1 MQKIRNNNNINF
13 KNVKTMNR
21 MNNFLLMGSVA
32 LSGIVAFSACSSEN
46 DMGAEVNP
54 TFDGKTVKT
63 QFALNVP
70 YGNTGTRMSDEAAQ
84 QKNNFRGISNMKL
97 LSFVEEPAT
106 GKISTSF
113 IDLKQNTNAF
123 ESDGSDYANQGRY
136 IYRDVQ
142 IPIGTKHF
150 VFYGKATGTETTT
163 SDANKLFDKGY
174 LSNNL
179 SGTTSGTPVSLD
191 NTNFALQQINSTLDL
206 SIADGTSG
214 NNYDKVM
221 QALNNVSR
229 TKVGTTE
236 WCAITTPTAD
246 TKLDHAKKL
255 WNAFS
260 KLKAGSANS
269 VRKTLE
275 YLKSS
280 AGVSALVAGEHATD
294 DGEGLLK
301 TLVKNIDEA
310 LVLLDNAE
318 NFPADLNLPD
328 GAISVECNR
337 GTWSYKTP
345 VDMNGASINYANITY
360 PASLDYFVSSPAKA
374 RDDASTGLSDG
385 KWPAKEEWTKD
396 NATWTDWGDEV
407 KNTTRTIALEKAIQ
421 YGVANLELTI
431 NAKANS
437 LEDNAKAKGGQVADQ
452 NVDVTGNKLVMTGV
466 LIGGQPEKVE
476 WNYEPKT
483 GTTFDL
489 TIYDKK
495 MNGATASAKGIN
507 VPVKPKASTPNYT
520 LVLDNNNNT
529 SAKSIYVA
537 VELVN
542 KTGIDF
548 YGADG
553 MIPAGGKFYLIG
565 KLDPTDG
572 TTVGENP
579 KNVDRVFLKDYTTK
593 ANLTIKDLKN
603 AYNVIP
609 DLRSTAISV
618 GLAVNLEWQNGI
630 TFNVEI

>member
-1 MQKIRNNNNINF
+1 
-13 KNVKTMNR
+13 MNR

-70 YGNTGTRMSDEAAQ
+70 YGNTGTRMSADAAQ
-84 QKNNFRGISNMKL
+84 QNSNFRGISNMKL
-97 LSFVEEPAT
+97 LPFAEEPAA
-106 GKISTSF
+106 GKTSTSL
-113 IDLKQNTNAF
+113 INLGVNTNAF

-136 IYRDVQ
+136 IYRDVE

-163 SDANKLFDKGY
+163 TDPDKLFEKGY

-179 SGTTSGTPVSLD
+179 SGTTVSLD
-191 NTNFALQQINSTLDL
+191 NTHFALQKINETLNL
-206 SIADGTSG
+206 SVATSG
-214 NNYDKVM
+214 TDKSYNRVLK
-221 QALNNVSR
+221 ALQDVTG
-229 TKVGTTE
+229 TKVGPIEWKNISTT
-236 WCAITTPTAD
+236 AAD
-246 TKLDHAKKL
+246 MKLNHAQKL
-255 WNAFS
+255 WEAFS

-275 YLKSS
+275 NLKTS
-280 AGVSALVAGEHATD
+280 AGVAAIGTSETPTE
-294 DGEGLLK
+294 DGDGLLK

-310 LVLLDNAE
+310 LTTLGDDNT
-318 NFPADLNLPD
+318 FPADFNLPD
-328 GAISVECNR
+328 GAIAVTYDNTSGN
-337 GTWSYKTP
+337 WKYNTP
-345 VDMNGASINYANITY
+345 VDMNGASINYAKITY

-385 KWPAKEEWTKD
+385 KWPAKDEWTKD

-437 LEDNAKAKGGQVADQ
+437 LEDNAKAKGGLVADQ

-466 LIGGQPEKVE
+466 LIGGQPTQVE

-483 GTTFDL
+483 TGATFDL

-495 MNGATASAKGIN
+495 MNGATTATENGIN
-507 VPVKPKASTPNYT
+507 VPVKPTASTPNYT
-520 LVLDNNNNT
+520 LVLDNKHAST
-529 SAKSIYVA
+529 KPIYVA

-548 YGADG
+548 YGFDG
-553 MIPAGGKFYLIG
+553 MIPADGKFYLIG
-565 KLDPTDG
+565 KLDPTDA
-572 TTVGENP
+572 TTIGDNP

-618 GLAVNLEWQNGI
+618 GLAVNLEWQTGI
-630 TFNVEI
+630 TFDVEI

>member
-1 MQKIRNNNNINF
+1 
-13 KNVKTMNR
+13 MNR

-70 YGNTGTRMSDEAAQ
+70 YGDTGTRMSDEAAQ
-84 QKNNFRGISNMKL
+84 QNRNFRGISNMTL
-97 LSFVEEPAT
+97 LPFTEEPAA

-179 SGTTSGTPVSLD
+179 SGTTSGTPVSLN
-191 NTNFALQQINSTLDL
+191 NTNFALQKINSTLDL
-206 SIADGTSG
+206 SVATGTTTESY
-214 NNYDKVM
+214 NKVLK
-221 QALNNVSR
+221 ALQEVTG
-229 TKVGTTE
+229 TKVTEGATTIE
-236 WCAITTPTAD
+236 WNNITTSATD
-246 TKLDHAKKL
+246 MKLNHAEKL
-255 WNAFS
+255 WKTFS
-260 KLKAGSANS
+260 TLKAGSANS
-269 VRKTLE
+269 VRITLNNLKT
-275 YLKSS
+275 S
-280 AGVSALVAGEHATD
+280 AGVAALGATETPTANGD
-294 DGEGLLK
+294 GLLK

-310 LVLLDNAE
+310 LTTLGTDNK
-318 NFPADLNLPD
+318 FPADFNLPD
-328 GAISVECNR
+328 GAVGVNYDEASKTWKFNSSVNMKSN
-337 GTWSYKTP
+337 TIDYKK
-345 VDMNGASINYANITY
+345 ITY

-374 RDDASTGLSDG
+374 KNDASKGLTDAM
-385 KWPAKEEWTKD
+385 WPTKDKWTKD
-396 NATWTDWGDEV
+396 ETGIWTGWGDEV

-431 NAKANS
+431 NAKTNK
-437 LEDNAKAKGGQVADQ
+437 LLDNAKANGGQVADQ
-452 NVDVTGNKLVMTGV
+452 NVDVTGDKLVMTGV
-466 LIGGQPEKVE
+466 LIGGQPTKVE

-495 MNGATASAKGIN
+495 MNGATTSAEGIN
-507 VPVKPKASTPNYT
+507 VPVKPTASTHNYT

-565 KLDPTDG
+565 KLDPTDAA
-572 TTVGENP
+572 TVGENP
-579 KNVDRVFLKDYTTK
+579 NRVERVFLKDYTTK

-630 TFNVEI
+630 TFDVEI

>member
-1 MQKIRNNNNINF
+1 
-13 KNVKTMNR
+13 MNR
-21 MNNFLLMGSVA
+21 MNNFFLMGSVA

-70 YGNTGTRMSDEAAQ
+70 YGNTGTRMSANAAQ
-84 QKNNFRGISNMKL
+84 QNSNFRGISNMTL
-97 LSFVEEPAT
+97 LPFTEKPAA

-163 SDANKLFDKGY
+163 TDPDKLFEKGY

-179 SGTTSGTPVSLD
+179 SGTTGTTVSLD
-191 NTNFALQQINSTLDL
+191 NTNFALQKINETLDL
-206 SIADGTSG
+206 NGATSG
-214 NNYDKVM
+214 TDKSYRKVLK
-221 QALNNVSR
+221 ALQDVTG
-229 TKVGTTE
+229 TKVTDGATTIE
-236 WCAITTPTAD
+236 WNNITTSATD
-246 TKLDHAKKL
+246 MKLNHAEKL
-255 WNAFS
+255 WDAF
-260 KLKAGSANS
+260 KTLKAGSANS
-269 VRKTLE
+269 VRITLE
-275 YLKSS
+275 NLKKS
-280 AGVSALVAGEHATD
+280 AGVTTLGAETATV
-294 DGEGLLK
+294 DGDGLLK
-301 TLVKNIDEA
+301 TLVKNIETA
-310 LVLLDNAE
+310 LTILGTDNT
-318 NFPADLNLPD
+318 FPADFNLPD
-328 GAISVECNR
+328 GAIAVTYDNTSGN
-337 GTWSYKTP
+337 WKYNTP
-345 VDMNGASINYANITY
+345 VDMNSASINYAKITY
-360 PASLDYFVSSPAKA
+360 PASLDYFVSSPARA
-374 RDDASTGLSDG
+374 RDDASTGLTDG
-385 KWPAKEEWTKD
+385 KWPTNEDWTKD
-396 NATWTDWGDEV
+396 QATWTDWGNEV

-431 NAKANS
+431 NAKANTLS
-437 LEDNAKAKGGQVADQ
+437 DNAKNNGGQVADQ

-466 LIGGQPEKVE
+466 LIGGQPTQVE

-483 GTTFDL
+483 TGATFDL

-495 MNGATASAKGIN
+495 MNGAATENGIN
-507 VPVKPKASTPNYT
+507 VPVKPTASTPNYT
-520 LVLDNNNNT
+520 LVLDNNYAST
-529 SAKSIYVA
+529 KPIYVA

-548 YGADG
+548 YGFDG
-553 MIPAGGKFYLIG
+553 MIPADGKFYLIG

-579 KNVDRVFLKDYTTK
+579 NRVERVFLKDYTTK

-618 GLAVNLEWQNGI
+618 GLAVNLEWQEGI

>member
-1 MQKIRNNNNINF
+1 
-13 KNVKTMNR
+13 MNR

-70 YGNTGTRMSDEAAQ
+70 YGDTGTRMSAEAT
-84 QKNNFRGISNMKL
+84 QKSDFRGISNMVL
-97 LSFVEEPAT
+97 LPFNANVT
-106 GKISTSF
+106 GTETSTSF
-113 IDLKQNTNAF
+113 ISLNQNTNAF
-123 ESDGSDYANQGRY
+123 ESDGNTYANQGRY
-136 IYRDVQ
+136 IYRDVK

-191 NTNFALQQINSTLDL
+191 NTNFALQKINETLNLST
-206 SIADGTSG
+206 AEGTTTG
-214 NNYDKVM
+214 KYDKVLK
-221 QALNNVSR
+221 ALQNVTD
-229 TKVGTTE
+229 TKVTVGATTIE
-236 WCAITTPTAD
+236 WNNITSATD
-246 TKLDHAKKL
+246 MKLDHAKKL
-255 WNAFS
+255 WEAFS
-260 KLKAGSANS
+260 TLKAGSANS
-269 VRKTLE
+269 VRKTLN

-280 AGVSALVAGEHATD
+280 AGVGALGTGTATA
-294 DGEGLLK
+294 DGDGLLK
-301 TLVKNIDEA
+301 TLVTKIDEA
-310 LVLLDNAE
+310 LTTLGDDND
-318 NFPADLNLPD
+318 FPADFNLPD
-328 GAISVECNR
+328 GAVGVNYDVTSKKWKFNSPEN
-337 GTWSYKTP
+337 
-345 VDMNGASINYANITY
+345 MNINTINYANITY

-385 KWPAKEEWTKD
+385 KWPAKDEWTKD
-396 NATWTDWGDEV
+396 NATWTGWGDEV

-421 YGVANLELTI
+421 YGVANLKLTI
-431 NAKANS
+431 KANAS
-437 LEDNAKAKGGQVADQ
+437 TLSDNAQAKGGQVADQ
-452 NVDVTGNKLVMTGV
+452 NVDVTNKLVMTGV
-466 LIGGQPEKVE
+466 LIGGQPEQVE
-476 WNYEPKT
+476 WNYEPKTT

-495 MNGATASAKGIN
+495 MNGATASAKGID
-507 VPVKPKASTPNYT
+507 VLVGTASTPNYT
-520 LVLDNNNNT
+520 LVLDNNNAT
-529 SAKSIYVA
+529 TKPIYVA

-542 KTGIDF
+542 KTGLDF

-553 MIPAGGKFYLIG
+553 MIPADGKFYLIG
-565 KLDPTDG
+565 KLDPNNAA
-572 TTVGENP
+572 TVGENP
-579 KNVDRVFLKDYTTK
+579 KGVDRVFLKDYTTT

-618 GLAVNLEWQNGI
+618 GLAVNLEWQEGI

>member
-1 MQKIRNNNNINF
+1 
-13 KNVKTMNR
+13 MNR

-70 YGNTGTRMSDEAAQ
+70 YGNTGTRMSANAAQ
-84 QKNNFRGISNMKL
+84 QNSNFRGISNMTL
-97 LSFVEEPAT
+97 LPFTEEPAA

-163 SDANKLFDKGY
+163 TDPDKLFEKGY

-179 SGTTSGTPVSLD
+179 SGTTGTTVSLD
-191 NTNFALQQINSTLDL
+191 NTNFALQKINETLDL
-206 SIADGTSG
+206 NGATSG
-214 NNYDKVM
+214 TDKSYRKVLK
-221 QALNNVSR
+221 ALQDVTG
-229 TKVGTTE
+229 TKVTDGATTIE
-236 WCAITTPTAD
+236 WNNITTSATD
-246 TKLDHAKKL
+246 MKLNHAEKL
-255 WNAFS
+255 WDAF
-260 KLKAGSANS
+260 KTLKAGSANS
-269 VRKTLE
+269 VRITLE
-275 YLKSS
+275 NLKKS
-280 AGVSALVAGEHATD
+280 AGVTTLGAETATV
-294 DGEGLLK
+294 DGDGLLK
-301 TLVKNIDEA
+301 TLVKNIETA
-310 LVLLDNAE
+310 LTILGTDNT
-318 NFPADLNLPD
+318 FPADFNLPD
-328 GAISVECNR
+328 GAIAVTYDNTSGN
-337 GTWSYKTP
+337 WKYNTP
-345 VDMNGASINYANITY
+345 VDMNSASINYAKITY
-360 PASLDYFVSSPAKA
+360 PASLDYFVSSPARA
-374 RDDASTGLSDG
+374 RDDASTGLTDG
-385 KWPAKEEWTKD
+385 KWPTNEDWTKD
-396 NATWTDWGDEV
+396 QATWTDWGNEV

-431 NAKANS
+431 NAKANTLS
-437 LEDNAKAKGGQVADQ
+437 DNAKNNGGQVADQ

-466 LIGGQPEKVE
+466 LIGGQPTQVE

-483 GTTFDL
+483 TGATFDL

-495 MNGATASAKGIN
+495 MNGAATENGIN
-507 VPVKPKASTPNYT
+507 VPVKPTASTPNYT
-520 LVLDNNNNT
+520 LVLDNNYAST
-529 SAKSIYVA
+529 KPIYVA

-548 YGADG
+548 YGFDG
-553 MIPAGGKFYLIG
+553 MIPADGKFYLIG

-579 KNVDRVFLKDYTTK
+579 NRVERVFLKDHTTK

-630 TFNVEI
+630 TFDVEI

>member
-1 MQKIRNNNNINF
+1 
-13 KNVKTMNR
+13 MNR
-21 MNNFLLMGSVA
+21 MNNFFLMGSVA

-70 YGNTGTRMSDEAAQ
+70 YGDTGTRMSANAAQ
-84 QKNNFRGISNMKL
+84 QNRNFRGISNMTL
-97 LSFVEEPAT
+97 LPFTKEPAA
-106 GKISTSF
+106 GKTSTSL
-113 IDLKQNTNAF
+113 INLGVNTNAF
-123 ESDGSDYANQGRY
+123 ESDGSDYTNQGRY
-136 IYRDVQ
+136 IYRDVE

-163 SDANKLFDKGY
+163 TDPDKLFEKGY

-179 SGTTSGTPVSLD
+179 SGTTGTTVSLD
-191 NTNFALQQINSTLDL
+191 NTNFALQKINETLDL
-206 SIADGTSG
+206 NGATSG
-214 NNYDKVM
+214 TDKSYRKILK
-221 QALNNVSR
+221 ALQDVTG
-229 TKVGTTE
+229 TKVTAGATTIE
-236 WCAITTPTAD
+236 WNNITTSATD
-246 TKLDHAKKL
+246 MKLNHAEKL
-255 WNAFS
+255 WDAF
-260 KLKAGSANS
+260 KTLKAGSANS
-269 VRKTLE
+269 VRITLE
-275 YLKSS
+275 NLKKS
-280 AGVSALVAGEHATD
+280 AGVTTLGATETPTA
-294 DGEGLLK
+294 DGDGLLK
-301 TLVKNIDEA
+301 TLVKNIDVA
-310 LVLLDNAE
+310 LTTLLGTDNT
-318 NFPADLNLPD
+318 FPADFNLPD
-328 GAISVECNR
+328 GAIAVTYDNTSGN
-337 GTWSYKTP
+337 WKYNTP

-360 PASLDYFVSSPAKA
+360 PASLDYFVNSPAKA
-374 RDDASTGLSDG
+374 RNDASTGLTDG
-385 KWPAKEEWTKD
+385 IWPEKEKWTKD
-396 NATWTDWGDEV
+396 ETGIWTGWGDEV

-431 NAKANS
+431 NAKTNK
-437 LEDNAKAKGGQVADQ
+437 LLDNAKANGGQVADQ
-452 NVDVTGNKLVMTGV
+452 NVDVTGDKLVMTGV

-495 MNGATASAKGIN
+495 MNGATTSAEGIN
-507 VPVKPKASTPNYT
+507 VPVKPTASTPNYT

-565 KLDPTDG
+565 KLDPTTA
-572 TTVGENP
+572 TTVNNP
-579 KNVDRVFLKDYTTK
+579 NNVDRVFLKDYTTK

-618 GLAVNLEWQNGI
+618 GLAVNLEWQTGI
-630 TFNVEI
+630 TFDVEI

>member
-1 MQKIRNNNNINF
+1 
-13 KNVKTMNR
+13 MNR

-70 YGNTGTRMSDEAAQ
+70 YGDTGTRMSANAAQ
-84 QKNNFRGISNMKL
+84 QDRNFRGISNMTL
-97 LSFVEEPAT
+97 LPFTEEPAA

-123 ESDGSDYANQGRY
+123 ESDGSDYDNQGRY
-136 IYRDVQ
+136 IYRDVE

-163 SDANKLFDKGY
+163 TADADKLFDKGY

-246 TKLDHAKKL
+246 TKLDHAKNL
-255 WNAFS
+255 WDAFS

-280 AGVSALVAGEHATD
+280 AGVSALGTGEHATD

-385 KWPAKEEWTKD
+385 KWPAKDEWTKD

-437 LEDNAKAKGGQVADQ
+437 LKDNAKAKGGQVADQ
-452 NVDVTGNKLVMTGV
+452 TVDVTGDKLVMTGV
-466 LIGGQPEKVE
+466 LIGGQPTQVG

-483 GTTFDL
+483 DATFDF

-495 MNGATASAKGIN
+495 MNGATAGNGIN
-507 VPVKPKASTPNYT
+507 VPVGSTSTPNYT

-529 SAKSIYVA
+529 STKSIYVA

-542 KTGIDF
+542 NTGIDF
-548 YGADG
+548 YGKDG
-553 MIPAGGKFYLIG
+553 MVPAGGKFYLVG
-565 KLDPTDG
+565 KLDPEA
-572 TTVGENP
+572 TTGVTKP
-579 KNVDRVFLKDYTTK
+579 TATVDRVFLKDYTTK

-618 GLAVNLEWQNGI
+618 GLAVNLDWQTGI
-630 TFNVEI
+630 KFDVEI

>member
-1 MQKIRNNNNINF
+1 
-13 KNVKTMNR
+13 
-21 MNNFLLMGSVA
+21 MNNFFLMGSVA

-70 YGNTGTRMSDEAAQ
+70 YGNTGTRMSANAAQ
-84 QKNNFRGISNMKL
+84 QNRNFRGISNMKL
-97 LSFVEEPAT
+97 LPFAEEPAV
-106 GKISTSF
+106 GKTSTSL
-113 IDLKQNTNAF
+113 INLGVNTNAF

-136 IYRDVQ
+136 IYRDVE

-163 SDANKLFDKGY
+163 TDPDKLFEKGY

-179 SGTTSGTPVSLD
+179 SGTTVSLD
-191 NTNFALQQINSTLDL
+191 NTNFALQKINETLDL
-206 SIADGTSG
+206 NGATSG
-214 NNYDKVM
+214 TDKSYRKVLK
-221 QALNNVSR
+221 ALQDVTG
-229 TKVGTTE
+229 TKVTDGATTIE
-236 WCAITTPTAD
+236 WNNITTSATD
-246 TKLDHAKKL
+246 MKLNHAEKL
-255 WNAFS
+255 WDAF
-260 KLKAGSANS
+260 KTLKAGSANS
-269 VRKTLE
+269 VRITLE
-275 YLKSS
+275 NLKKS
-280 AGVSALVAGEHATD
+280 AGVTTLGATETPTA
-294 DGEGLLK
+294 DGDGLLK
-301 TLVKNIDEA
+301 TLVKNIDVA
-310 LVLLDNAE
+310 LTTLLGTDNT
-318 NFPADLNLPD
+318 FPADFNLPD
-328 GAISVECNR
+328 GAIAVTYDNTSGN
-337 GTWSYKTP
+337 WKYNTP

-360 PASLDYFVSSPAKA
+360 PASLDYFVNSPAKA
-374 RDDASTGLSDG
+374 RNDASTGLTDG
-385 KWPAKEEWTKD
+385 IWPEKDKWTKD
-396 NATWTDWGDEV
+396 ETGIWTGWGDEV

-431 NAKANS
+431 NAKTNK
-437 LEDNAKAKGGQVADQ
+437 LLDNAKANGGQVADQ
-452 NVDVTGNKLVMTGV
+452 NVDVTGDKLVMTGV

-495 MNGATASAKGIN
+495 MNGATASAEGIN
-507 VPVKPKASTPNYT
+507 VPVKPTASTPNYT

-565 KLDPTDG
+565 KLDPTDAA
-572 TTVGENP
+572 TVGENP

>member
-1 MQKIRNNNNINF
+1 
-13 KNVKTMNR
+13 MNR

-70 YGNTGTRMSDEAAQ
+70 YGNTGTRMSADAAQ
-84 QKNNFRGISNMKL
+84 QNSNFRGISNMVL
-97 LSFVEEPAT
+97 LPFVDEPAA
-106 GKISTSF
+106 GKSSTSF
-113 IDLKQNTNAF
+113 ITLGANTNAF
-123 ESDGSDYANQGRY
+123 ESDGTSQGRY

-163 SDANKLFDKGY
+163 SDADKLFDKGY

-191 NTNFALQQINSTLDL
+191 NTNFALQKINGTLDL
-206 SIADGTSG
+206 STATSG
-214 NNYDKVM
+214 TTKSYNKVLK
-221 QALNNVSR
+221 ALQDVTD
-229 TKVGTTE
+229 TKVTDGATTIE
-236 WCAITTPTAD
+236 WNNITTSTTD
-246 TKLDHAKKL
+246 MKLNHAQKL
-255 WNAFS
+255 WDAF
-260 KLKAGSANS
+260 KTLTAGSANS
-269 VRKTLE
+269 VRTTLN

-280 AGVSALVAGEHATD
+280 AGVSALGTEAATA
-294 DGEGLLK
+294 DGDGLLK

-310 LVLLDNAE
+310 LTTLGTDNT
-318 NFPADLNLPD
+318 FPADLNLPD
-328 GAISVECNR
+328 GAVSVTYNS
-337 GTWSYKTP
+337 GKWKYTSP

-374 RDDASTGLSDG
+374 KDVASTSIND
-385 KWPAKEEWTKD
+385 WPAKEQWIKDEAAWTG
-396 NATWTDWGDEV
+396 WGDDV

-466 LIGGQPEKVE
+466 LIGGQPTQVE

-483 GTTFDL
+483 TGATFDL

-495 MNGATASAKGIN
+495 MNGAATENGIN
-507 VPVKPKASTPNYT
+507 VPVKPTASTPNYT
-520 LVLDNNNNT
+520 LVLDNKHAST
-529 SAKSIYVA
+529 KPIYVA

-548 YGADG
+548 YGFDG
-553 MIPAGGKFYLIG
+553 MIPADGKFYLIG
-565 KLDPTDG
+565 KLDPTDA
-572 TTVGENP
+572 TTIGDNP

-630 TFNVEI
+630 TFDVEI

>member
-1 MQKIRNNNNINF
+1 
-13 KNVKTMNR
+13 
-21 MNNFLLMGSVA
+21 
-32 LSGIVAFSACSSEN
+32 
-46 DMGAEVNP
+46 MGAEVNP

-70 YGNTGTRMSDEAAQ
+70 YGNTGTRMSADAAQ
-84 QKNNFRGISNMKL
+84 QNSNFRGISNMKL
-97 LSFVEEPAT
+97 LPFAEEPAV
-106 GKISTSF
+106 GKTSTSL
-113 IDLKQNTNAF
+113 INLGVNTNAF

-136 IYRDVQ
+136 IYRDVE

-163 SDANKLFDKGY
+163 TDPDKLFEKGY

-179 SGTTSGTPVSLD
+179 SGTTVSLD
-191 NTNFALQQINSTLDL
+191 NTNFALQKINETLDL
-206 SIADGTSG
+206 NGATSG
-214 NNYDKVM
+214 TDKSYRKVLK
-221 QALNNVSR
+221 ALQDVTG
-229 TKVGTTE
+229 TKVTDGATTIE
-236 WCAITTPTAD
+236 WNNITTSATD
-246 TKLDHAKKL
+246 MKLNHAEKL
-255 WNAFS
+255 WDAF
-260 KLKAGSANS
+260 KTLKAGSANS
-269 VRKTLE
+269 VRITLE
-275 YLKSS
+275 NLKKS
-280 AGVSALVAGEHATD
+280 AGVTTLGATETPTA
-294 DGEGLLK
+294 DGDGLLK
-301 TLVKNIDEA
+301 TLVKNIDVA
-310 LVLLDNAE
+310 LTTLLGTDNT
-318 NFPADLNLPD
+318 FPADFNLPD
-328 GAISVECNR
+328 GAIAVTYDNTSGN
-337 GTWSYKTP
+337 WKYNTP

-360 PASLDYFVSSPAKA
+360 PASLDYFVNSPAKA
-374 RDDASTGLSDG
+374 RNDASTGLTDG
-385 KWPAKEEWTKD
+385 IWPEKDKWTKD
-396 NATWTDWGDEV
+396 ETGIWTGWGDEV

-431 NAKANS
+431 TAKTS
-437 LEDNAKAKGGQVADQ
+437 TLSDNAKAKGGQVADQ
-452 NVDVTGNKLVMTGV
+452 TVDVTGDKLFMTGV
-466 LIGGQPEKVE
+466 LIGGQPERVE

-483 GTTFDL
+483 GAKFDY

-495 MNGATASAKGIN
+495 MNGATTSAEGIN
-507 VPVKPKASTPNYT
+507 VPVKPTASTPNYT

-565 KLDPTDG
+565 KLDPTDAA
-572 TTVGENP
+572 TVGENP
-579 KNVDRVFLKDYTTK
+579 NRVERVFLKDYTTK

-618 GLAVNLEWQNGI
+618 GLAVNLEWQTGI

>member
-1 MQKIRNNNNINF
+1 
-13 KNVKTMNR
+13 MNR

-70 YGNTGTRMSDEAAQ
+70 YGNTGTRMSAEAT
-84 QKNNFRGISNMKL
+84 QKSDFRGISNMVL
-97 LSFVEEPAT
+97 LPFNANVT
-106 GKISTSF
+106 GTETSTSF
-113 IDLKQNTNAF
+113 ISLNQNTNAF

-191 NTNFALQQINSTLDL
+191 NTNFALQKINETLNLST
-206 SIADGTSG
+206 AEGTTTG
-214 NNYDKVM
+214 KYDKVLK
-221 QALNNVSR
+221 ALQNVTD
-229 TKVGTTE
+229 TKVTVGATTIE
-236 WCAITTPTAD
+236 WNNITSATD
-246 TKLDHAKKL
+246 MKLDHAKKL
-255 WNAFS
+255 WEAFS
-260 KLKAGSANS
+260 TLKAGSANS
-269 VRKTLE
+269 VRKTLN

-280 AGVSALVAGEHATD
+280 AGVGALGTGTATA
-294 DGEGLLK
+294 DGDGLLK
-301 TLVKNIDEA
+301 TLVTKIDEA
-310 LVLLDNAE
+310 LTTLGDDND
-318 NFPADLNLPD
+318 FPADFNLPD
-328 GAISVECNR
+328 GAVGVNYDVTSKKWKFNSPEN
-337 GTWSYKTP
+337 
-345 VDMNGASINYANITY
+345 MNVNTINYANITY

-385 KWPAKEEWTKD
+385 KWPAKDEWTKD
-396 NATWTDWGDEV
+396 NATWTGWGDEV

-431 NAKANS
+431 KANAS
-437 LEDNAKAKGGQVADQ
+437 TLSDNAQAKGGQVADQ
-452 NVDVTGNKLVMTGV
+452 TVDVAGNKLVMTGV

-483 GTTFDL
+483 GTDFDL

-495 MNGATASAKGIN
+495 MNGATATEEGIN
-507 VPVKPKASTPNYT
+507 VPVGTTSTSNYT
-520 LVLDNNNNT
+520 LVLDNKNAST
-529 SAKSIYVA
+529 PTIYVA

-553 MIPAGGKFYLIG
+553 MIPAGGKFYLVG
-565 KLDPTDG
+565 KLDPEAATGVTGKDDK
-572 TTVGENP
+572 VN
-579 KNVDRVFLKDYTTK
+579 RVFLKDYTTK
-593 ANLTIKDLKN
+593 ANLTIMDLKN

-630 TFNVEI
+630 EFNVEI

>member
-1 MQKIRNNNNINF
+1 
-13 KNVKTMNR
+13 
-21 MNNFLLMGSVA
+21 MNNFFLMGSVA

-70 YGNTGTRMSDEAAQ
+70 YGDTGTRMSDNAAQ
-84 QKNNFRGISNMKL
+84 QNRNFRGISNMTL
-97 LSFVEEPAT
+97 LPFTEEPAA

-136 IYRDVQ
+136 IYRDVE

-163 SDANKLFDKGY
+163 TTPDKLFEKGY

-179 SGTTSGTPVSLD
+179 SGTTGTTVSLD
-191 NTNFALQQINSTLDL
+191 NTYFALQKINETLDL
-206 SIADGTSG
+206 NGATSG
-214 NNYDKVM
+214 TDKSYRKVLK
-221 QALNNVSR
+221 ALQDVTG
-229 TKVGTTE
+229 TKVTYGATTIE
-236 WCAITTPTAD
+236 WNNITTSATD
-246 TKLDHAKKL
+246 MKLNHAEKL
-255 WNAFS
+255 WDAF
-260 KLKAGSANS
+260 KTLKAGSANS
-269 VRKTLE
+269 VRITLE
-275 YLKSS
+275 NLKKS
-280 AGVSALVAGEHATD
+280 AGVTTLGATETPTA
-294 DGEGLLK
+294 DGDGLLK
-301 TLVKNIDEA
+301 TLVKNIDVA
-310 LVLLDNAE
+310 LTTLLGTDNT
-318 NFPADLNLPD
+318 FPADFNLPD
-328 GAISVECNR
+328 GAIAVTYDNTSGN
-337 GTWSYKTP
+337 WKYNTP

-360 PASLDYFVSSPAKA
+360 PASLDYFVNSPAKA
-374 RDDASTGLSDG
+374 RNDASTGLTDG
-385 KWPAKEEWTKD
+385 IWPEKDKWTKD
-396 NATWTDWGDEV
+396 ETGIWTGWGDEV

-431 NAKANS
+431 NAKTNK
-437 LEDNAKAKGGQVADQ
+437 LLDNAKANGGQVADQ
-452 NVDVTGNKLVMTGV
+452 NVDVTGDKLVMTGV
-466 LIGGQPEKVE
+466 LIGGQPTKVE

-495 MNGATASAKGIN
+495 MNGATASAEGIN
-507 VPVKPKASTPNYT
+507 VPVKPTASTPNYT

-565 KLDPTDG
+565 KLDPTDA
-572 TTVGENP
+572 TTIGDNP

-618 GLAVNLEWQNGI
+618 GLAVNLEWQTGI

>member
-1 MQKIRNNNNINF
+1 
-13 KNVKTMNR
+13 MNR

-70 YGNTGTRMSDEAAQ
+70 YGNTGTRMSANATQ
-84 QKNNFRGISNMKL
+84 QNYFRGISNMKL
-97 LSFVEEPAT
+97 LSFAEEPAA
-106 GKISTSF
+106 GKTSTSL
-113 IDLKQNTNAF
+113 INLGVNTNAF
-123 ESDGSDYANQGRY
+123 ESDGSDYTNQGRY
-136 IYRDVQ
+136 IYRDVE

-163 SDANKLFDKGY
+163 TAASDNLFEKGY

-179 SGTTSGTPVSLD
+179 SGTTVSLD
-191 NTNFALQQINSTLDL
+191 NTNFALQKIKGSLDL
-206 SIADGTSG
+206 CAATGTTTE
-214 NNYDKVM
+214 NYDKVLK
-221 QALNNVSR
+221 ALQEVTG
-229 TKVGTTE
+229 TKVTEGATTIE
-236 WCAITTPTAD
+236 WNNITTSATD
-246 TKLDHAKKL
+246 MKLNHAEKL
-255 WNAFS
+255 WKTFS
-260 KLKAGSANS
+260 TLKAGSANS
-269 VRKTLE
+269 VRITLNNLKT
-275 YLKSS
+275 S
-280 AGVSALVAGEHATD
+280 AGVAAPGATETPTA
-294 DGEGLLK
+294 DGDGLLK
-301 TLVKNIDEA
+301 TLVKNIDVA
-310 LVLLDNAE
+310 LTTLLGTDNT
-318 NFPADLNLPD
+318 FPADFNLPD
-328 GAISVECNR
+328 GAIAVTYDNTSGN
-337 GTWSYKTP
+337 WKYNTP

-360 PASLDYFVSSPAKA
+360 PASLDYFVNSPAKA
-374 RDDASTGLSDG
+374 RNDASTGLTDG
-385 KWPAKEEWTKD
+385 IWPEKDKWTKD
-396 NATWTDWGDEV
+396 ETGIWTGWGDEV

-431 NAKANS
+431 NAKTNK
-437 LEDNAKAKGGQVADQ
+437 LLDNAKANGGQVADQ
-452 NVDVTGNKLVMTGV
+452 NVDVTGDKLIMTGV
-466 LIGGQPEKVE
+466 LIGGQPTKVE

-495 MNGATASAKGIN
+495 MNGATASAEGIN
-507 VPVKPKASTPNYT
+507 VPVKPTASTPNYT

-565 KLDPTDG
+565 KLDPEAG
-572 TTVGENP
+572 TGVTGATTT
-579 KNVDRVFLKDYTTK
+579 VDRVFLKDYTTK
-593 ANLTIKDLKN
+593 ANLTIKDLKS

-618 GLAVNLEWQNGI
+618 GLAVNLEWQTGI

>member
-1 MQKIRNNNNINF
+1 
-13 KNVKTMNR
+13 MNR

-70 YGNTGTRMSDEAAQ
+70 YGNTGTRMSADAAQ
-84 QKNNFRGISNMKL
+84 QNRNFRGISNMKL
-97 LSFVEEPAT
+97 LPFAEEPAA
-106 GKISTSF
+106 GKTSTSL
-113 IDLKQNTNAF
+113 INLGVNTNAF

-136 IYRDVQ
+136 IYRDVE
-142 IPIGTKHF
+142 IPVGTKNF

-191 NTNFALQQINSTLDL
+191 NTNFALQKINETLNLST
-206 SIADGTSG
+206 AEGTTTG
-214 NNYDKVM
+214 KYDKVLK
-221 QALNNVSR
+221 ALQNVTD
-229 TKVGTTE
+229 TKVTVGATTIE
-236 WCAITTPTAD
+236 WNNITSATD
-246 TKLDHAKKL
+246 MKLDHAKKL
-255 WNAFS
+255 WEAFS
-260 KLKAGSANS
+260 TLKAGSANS
-269 VRKTLE
+269 VRKTLN

-280 AGVSALVAGEHATD
+280 AGVGALGTGTATA
-294 DGEGLLK
+294 DGDGLLK
-301 TLVKNIDEA
+301 TLVTKIDEA
-310 LVLLDNAE
+310 LTTLGDDND
-318 NFPADLNLPD
+318 FPADFNLPD
-328 GAISVECNR
+328 GAVGVNYDVTSKKWKFNSPEN
-337 GTWSYKTP
+337 
-345 VDMNGASINYANITY
+345 MNVNTINYANITY

-385 KWPAKEEWTKD
+385 KWPAKDEWTKD
-396 NATWTDWGDEV
+396 NATWTGWGDEV

-431 NAKANS
+431 TAKTS
-437 LEDNAKAKGGQVADQ
+437 TLSDNAKAKGGQVADQ
-452 NVDVTGNKLVMTGV
+452 TVDVTGDKLFMTGV
-466 LIGGQPEKVE
+466 LIGGQPERVE

-483 GTTFDL
+483 GAKFDY

-495 MNGATASAKGIN
+495 MNGATTATENGIK
-507 VPVKPKASTPNYT
+507 VPVKTTATPASKPNYT
-520 LVLDNNNNT
+520 LVLDNNKAT
-529 SAKSIYVA
+529 TKPIYVA
-537 VELVN
+537 VELIN

-553 MIPAGGKFYLIG
+553 MIPADGKFYLIG
-565 KLDPTDG
+565 KLDPNNAA
-572 TTVGENP
+572 TVGENP
-579 KNVDRVFLKDYTTK
+579 KGVDRVFLKDYTTK

-618 GLAVNLEWQNGI
+618 GLAVNLEWQTGI
-630 TFNVEI
+630 TFDVEI

>member
-1 MQKIRNNNNINF
+1 
-13 KNVKTMNR
+13 

-70 YGNTGTRMSDEAAQ
+70 YGDTGTRMSANAAQ
-84 QKNNFRGISNMKL
+84 QNRNFRGISNMTL
-97 LSFVEEPAT
+97 LPFTEEHAT

-123 ESDGSDYANQGRY
+123 ESDSSDYANQGRY

-163 SDANKLFDKGY
+163 TADADKLFDKGY

-179 SGTTSGTPVSLD
+179 SGTTSGTKVSLD
-191 NTNFALQQINSTLDL
+191 NTNFALQKINETLDF
-206 SIADGTSG
+206 STATSG
-214 NNYDKVM
+214 TDKSYNRVLK
-221 QALNNVSR
+221 ALQDVTG
-229 TKVGTTE
+229 TKVGPIEWKNISTT
-236 WCAITTPTAD
+236 AAD
-246 TKLDHAKKL
+246 MKLNHAQKL
-255 WNAFS
+255 WEAFS

-275 YLKSS
+275 NLKTS
-280 AGVSALVAGEHATD
+280 AGVAALGTSEMPTE
-294 DGEGLLK
+294 DGDGLLK

-310 LVLLDNAE
+310 LTTLGDDNT
-318 NFPADLNLPD
+318 FPADFNLPD
-328 GAISVECNR
+328 GAIAVTYDNTSGN
-337 GTWSYKTP
+337 WKYNTP
-345 VDMNGASINYANITY
+345 VDMNGASINYAKITY
-360 PASLDYFVSSPAKA
+360 PASLDYFVSSPARA
-374 RDDASTGLSDG
+374 RDDASTGLSDAI
-385 KWPAKEEWTKD
+385 WPTKENWTKD
-396 NATWTDWGDEV
+396 EASIWTDWDNEV
-407 KNTTRTIALEKAIQ
+407 KRTSRTIALEKAIQ
-421 YGVANLELTI
+421 YGVANLQLTI
-431 NAKANS
+431 NAAANT
-437 LEDNAKAKGGQVADQ
+437 LEDNAKDKGGRASNQ
-452 NVDVTGNKLVMTGV
+452 NVFVTDNKLVMTGV
-466 LIGGQPEKVE
+466 LIGGQPTQVE

-495 MNGATASAKGIN
+495 MNGATAPAEGIN

-520 LVLDNNNNT
+520 LVLDNNNAT
-529 SAKSIYVA
+529 TKAIYVA

-542 KTGIDF
+542 NTGIDF

-553 MIPAGGKFYLIG
+553 MVPAGGKFYLIG
-565 KLDPTDG
+565 KL
-572 TTVGENP
+572 NP
-579 KNVDRVFLKDYTTK
+579 EAATGVTGKDDNVNRVFLKDYTTK

-630 TFNVEI
+630 TFDVEI

>member
-1 MQKIRNNNNINF
+1 
-13 KNVKTMNR
+13 MNR

-70 YGNTGTRMSDEAAQ
+70 YGDTGTRMSAEAT
-84 QKNNFRGISNMKL
+84 QKSDFRGISNMVL
-97 LSFVEEPAT
+97 LPFNANVT
-106 GKISTSF
+106 GTETSTSF
-113 IDLKQNTNAF
+113 ISLNQNTNAF
-123 ESDGSDYANQGRY
+123 ESDGNTYANQGRY
-136 IYRDVQ
+136 IYRDVK

-191 NTNFALQQINSTLDL
+191 NTNFALQKINETLNLST
-206 SIADGTSG
+206 AEGTTTG
-214 NNYDKVM
+214 KYDKVLK
-221 QALNNVSR
+221 ALQNVTD
-229 TKVGTTE
+229 TKVTVEATTIE
-236 WCAITTPTAD
+236 WNNITSATD
-246 TKLDHAKKL
+246 MKLDHAKKL
-255 WNAFS
+255 WEAFS
-260 KLKAGSANS
+260 TLKAGSANS
-269 VRKTLE
+269 VRKTLN

-280 AGVSALVAGEHATD
+280 AGVGALGTGTATA
-294 DGEGLLK
+294 DGDGLLK
-301 TLVKNIDEA
+301 TLVTKIDEA
-310 LVLLDNAE
+310 LTTLGDDND
-318 NFPADLNLPD
+318 FPADFNLPD
-328 GAISVECNR
+328 GAVGVNYDVTSKKWKFNSPEN
-337 GTWSYKTP
+337 
-345 VDMNGASINYANITY
+345 MNINTINYANITY

-385 KWPAKEEWTKD
+385 KWPAKDEWTKD
-396 NATWTDWGDEV
+396 NATWTGWGDEV

-421 YGVANLELTI
+421 YGVANLKLTI
-431 NAKANS
+431 KANAS
-437 LEDNAKAKGGQVADQ
+437 TLSDNAQAKGGQVADQ
-452 NVDVTGNKLVMTGV
+452 NVDVTNKLVMTGV
-466 LIGGQPEKVE
+466 LIGGQPEQVE
-476 WNYEPKT
+476 WNYEPKTT

-495 MNGATASAKGIN
+495 MNGATASAKGID
-507 VPVKPKASTPNYT
+507 VLVGTASTPNYT
-520 LVLDNNNNT
+520 LVLDNNNAT
-529 SAKSIYVA
+529 TKPIYVA

-553 MIPAGGKFYLIG
+553 MIPADGKFYLIG
-565 KLDPTDG
+565 KLDPNNAA
-572 TTVGENP
+572 TVGENP
-579 KNVDRVFLKDYTTK
+579 KGVDRVFLKDYTTT

-618 GLAVNLEWQNGI
+618 GLAVNLEWQEGI

>member
-1 MQKIRNNNNINF
+1 
-13 KNVKTMNR
+13 MNR

-70 YGNTGTRMSDEAAQ
+70 YGNTGTRMSANAAQ
-84 QKNNFRGISNMKL
+84 QNRNFRGISNMTL
-97 LSFVEEPAT
+97 LPFTEEPAA

-163 SDANKLFDKGY
+163 TDPDKLFEKGY

-179 SGTTSGTPVSLD
+179 SGTTGTTVSLD
-191 NTNFALQQINSTLDL
+191 NTNFALQKINETLDL
-206 SIADGTSG
+206 NGATSG
-214 NNYDKVM
+214 TDKSYRKVLK
-221 QALNNVSR
+221 ALQDVTG
-229 TKVGTTE
+229 TKVTDGATTIE
-236 WCAITTPTAD
+236 WNNITTSATD
-246 TKLDHAKKL
+246 MKLNHAEKL
-255 WNAFS
+255 WDAF
-260 KLKAGSANS
+260 KTLKAGSANS
-269 VRKTLE
+269 VRITLE
-275 YLKSS
+275 NLKKS
-280 AGVSALVAGEHATD
+280 AGVTTLGAETATV
-294 DGEGLLK
+294 DGDGLLK
-301 TLVKNIDEA
+301 TLVKNIDVA
-310 LVLLDNAE
+310 LTTLDPN
-318 NFPADLNLPD
+318 NTFPADFNLPD
-328 GAISVECNR
+328 GAVSVTYSSGKWKYN
-337 GTWSYKTP
+337 TP
-345 VDMNGASINYANITY
+345 VNMNSTSINYANITY
-360 PASLDYFVSSPAKA
+360 PASLDYFVSSPARA
-374 RDDASTGLSDG
+374 RDDASTGLTDG
-385 KWPAKEEWTKD
+385 KWPTNEDWTKD
-396 NATWTDWGDEV
+396 QATWTDWGNEV

-431 NAKANS
+431 NAKANTLS
-437 LEDNAKAKGGQVADQ
+437 DNAKNNGGQVADQ

-466 LIGGQPEKVE
+466 LIGGQPTQVE

-483 GTTFDL
+483 TGATFDL

-495 MNGATASAKGIN
+495 MNGAATENGIN
-507 VPVKPKASTPNYT
+507 VPVKPTASTPNYT
-520 LVLDNNNNT
+520 LVLDNNYAST
-529 SAKSIYVA
+529 KPIYVA

-548 YGADG
+548 YGFDG
-553 MIPAGGKFYLIG
+553 MIPADGKFYLIG

-579 KNVDRVFLKDYTTK
+579 NRVERVFLKDHTTK

-630 TFNVEI
+630 TFDVEI

>member
-1 MQKIRNNNNINF
+1 
-13 KNVKTMNR
+13 MNR

-70 YGNTGTRMSDEAAQ
+70 YGNTGTRMSADAAQ
-84 QKNNFRGISNMKL
+84 QNSNFRGISNMKL
-97 LSFVEEPAT
+97 LPFAEEPAA
-106 GKISTSF
+106 GKTSTSL
-113 IDLKQNTNAF
+113 INLGVNTNAF

-136 IYRDVQ
+136 IYRDVE

-163 SDANKLFDKGY
+163 TTPDNLFKFGY

-179 SGTTSGTPVSLD
+179 SGTTVNLD
-191 NTNFALQQINSTLDL
+191 NTHFALQKINETLNL
-206 SIADGTSG
+206 SVATSG
-214 NNYDKVM
+214 TDKSYNRVLK
-221 QALNNVSR
+221 ALQDVTG
-229 TKVGTTE
+229 TKVGPIEWKNISTT
-236 WCAITTPTAD
+236 AAD
-246 TKLDHAKKL
+246 MKLNHAQKL
-255 WNAFS
+255 WEAFS

-275 YLKSS
+275 NLKTS
-280 AGVSALVAGEHATD
+280 AGVAALGTSETPTE
-294 DGEGLLK
+294 DGDGLLK
-301 TLVKNIDEA
+301 TLVKNIETA
-310 LVLLDNAE
+310 LTTLGDDNT
-318 NFPADLNLPD
+318 FPADFNLPD
-328 GAISVECNR
+328 GAIAVTYDNTSGN
-337 GTWSYKTP
+337 WKYNTP
-345 VDMNGASINYANITY
+345 VDMNGASINYAKITY
-360 PASLDYFVSSPAKA
+360 PASLDYFVNSPAKA
-374 RDDASTGLSDG
+374 RNDASTGLTDG
-385 KWPAKEEWTKD
+385 IWPEKDKWTKD

-466 LIGGQPEKVE
+466 LIGGQPTQVE

-483 GTTFDL
+483 TGATFDL

-495 MNGATASAKGIN
+495 MNGATTATENGIN
-507 VPVKPKASTPNYT
+507 VPVKPTVSTPNYT
-520 LVLDNNNNT
+520 LVLDNNYAST
-529 SAKSIYVA
+529 KPIYVA

-548 YGADG
+548 YGFDG
-553 MIPAGGKFYLIG
+553 MIPADGKFYLIG

-579 KNVDRVFLKDYTTK
+579 NRVERVFLKDYTTK

-630 TFNVEI
+630 TFDVEI

>member
-1 MQKIRNNNNINF
+1 
-13 KNVKTMNR
+13 MNR

-70 YGNTGTRMSDEAAQ
+70 YGNTGTRMSADAAQ
-84 QKNNFRGISNMKL
+84 QNSNFRGISNMKL
-97 LSFVEEPAT
+97 LPFAEEPAV
-106 GKISTSF
+106 GKTSTSL
-113 IDLKQNTNAF
+113 INLGVNTNAF

-136 IYRDVQ
+136 IYRDVE

-163 SDANKLFDKGY
+163 TDPDKLFEKGY

-179 SGTTSGTPVSLD
+179 SGTTVSLD
-191 NTNFALQQINSTLDL
+191 NTNFALQKINETLDL
-206 SIADGTSG
+206 NGATSG
-214 NNYDKVM
+214 TDKSYRKVLK
-221 QALNNVSR
+221 ALQDVTG
-229 TKVGTTE
+229 TKVTDGATTIE
-236 WCAITTPTAD
+236 WNNITTSATD
-246 TKLDHAKKL
+246 MKLNHAEKL
-255 WNAFS
+255 WDAF
-260 KLKAGSANS
+260 KTLKAGSANS
-269 VRKTLE
+269 VRITLE
-275 YLKSS
+275 NLKKS
-280 AGVSALVAGEHATD
+280 AGVTTLGATETPTA
-294 DGEGLLK
+294 DGDGLLK
-301 TLVKNIDEA
+301 TLVKNIDVA
-310 LVLLDNAE
+310 LTTLLGTDNT
-318 NFPADLNLPD
+318 FPADFNLPD
-328 GAISVECNR
+328 GAIAVTYDNTSGN
-337 GTWSYKTP
+337 WKYNTP

-360 PASLDYFVSSPAKA
+360 PASLDYFVNSPAKA
-374 RDDASTGLSDG
+374 RNDASTGLTDEI
-385 KWPAKEEWTKD
+385 WPEKDKWTKD
-396 NATWTDWGDEV
+396 ETGIWTGWGDEV

-431 NAKANS
+431 NAKTNK
-437 LEDNAKAKGGQVADQ
+437 LLDNAKANGGQVADQ
-452 NVDVTGNKLVMTGV
+452 NVDVTGDKLVMTGV

-495 MNGATASAKGIN
+495 MNGATASAEGIN
-507 VPVKPKASTPNYT
+507 VPVKPTASTPNYT

-565 KLDPTDG
+565 KLDPTDAA
-572 TTVGENP
+572 TVGENP

>member
-1 MQKIRNNNNINF
+1 
-13 KNVKTMNR
+13 MNR

-70 YGNTGTRMSDEAAQ
+70 YGNTGTRMSADAAQ
-84 QKNNFRGISNMKL
+84 QNSNFRGISNMKL
-97 LSFVEEPAT
+97 LPFAEEPAV
-106 GKISTSF
+106 GKTSTSL
-113 IDLKQNTNAF
+113 INLGVNTNAF

-136 IYRDVQ
+136 IYRDVE

-163 SDANKLFDKGY
+163 TDPDKLFEKGY

-179 SGTTSGTPVSLD
+179 SGTTVSLD
-191 NTNFALQQINSTLDL
+191 NTNFALQKINETLDL
-206 SIADGTSG
+206 NGATSG
-214 NNYDKVM
+214 TDKSYRKVLK
-221 QALNNVSR
+221 ALQDVTG
-229 TKVGTTE
+229 TKVTDGATTIE
-236 WCAITTPTAD
+236 WNNITTSATD
-246 TKLDHAKKL
+246 MKLNHAEKL
-255 WNAFS
+255 WDAF
-260 KLKAGSANS
+260 KTLKAGSANS
-269 VRKTLE
+269 VRITLE
-275 YLKSS
+275 NLKKS
-280 AGVSALVAGEHATD
+280 AGVTTLGATETPTA
-294 DGEGLLK
+294 DGDGLLK
-301 TLVKNIDEA
+301 TLVKNIDVA
-310 LVLLDNAE
+310 LTTLLGTDNT
-318 NFPADLNLPD
+318 FPADFNLPD
-328 GAISVECNR
+328 GAIAVTYDNTSGN
-337 GTWSYKTP
+337 WKYNTP

-360 PASLDYFVSSPAKA
+360 PASLDYFVNSPAKA
-374 RDDASTGLSDG
+374 RNDASTGLTDG
-385 KWPAKEEWTKD
+385 IWPEKDKWTKD
-396 NATWTDWGDEV
+396 ETGIWTGWGDEV

-431 NAKANS
+431 NAKTNK
-437 LEDNAKAKGGQVADQ
+437 LLDNAKANGGQVADQ
-452 NVDVTGNKLVMTGV
+452 NVDVTGDKLVMTGV

-495 MNGATASAKGIN
+495 MNGATASAEGIN
-507 VPVKPKASTPNYT
+507 VPVKPTASTPNYT

-565 KLDPTDG
+565 KLDPTDAA
-572 TTVGENP
+572 TVGENP

>member
-1 MQKIRNNNNINF
+1 
-13 KNVKTMNR
+13 MNR

-70 YGNTGTRMSDEAAQ
+70 YGNTGTRMSANATQ
-84 QKNNFRGISNMKL
+84 QNYFRGISNMKL
-97 LSFVEEPAT
+97 LSLTATPAAGT
-106 GKISTSF
+106 IPTSL
-113 IDLKQNTNAF
+113 IDLSTAS
-123 ESDGSDYANQGRY
+123 ESDGNTFADQGRY
-136 IYRDVQ
+136 IYSDVV
-142 IPIGTKHF
+142 IPVGTKNF
-150 VFYGKATGTETTT
+150 IFYGKATETTT
-163 SDANKLFDKGY
+163 TPTDKEFENGY

-179 SGTTSGTPVSLD
+179 TGSTVAKLDDIKFGLQKINTIEFNNEAAGTIKSYNKVLKALQDVTDTEVAVGATTIKWNDITTS
-191 NTNFALQQINSTLDL
+191 
-206 SIADGTSG
+206 
-214 NNYDKVM
+214 
-221 QALNNVSR
+221 
-229 TKVGTTE
+229 
-236 WCAITTPTAD
+236 TAD
-246 TKLDHAKKL
+246 ANLDKAKKL
-255 WNAFS
+255 WDAFK

-269 VRKTLE
+269 VRITLE
-275 YLKSS
+275 HLKTT
-280 AGVSALVAGEHATD
+280 AGVTALAEDKTPTA
-294 DGEGLLK
+294 DGVGLLK

-310 LVLLDNAE
+310 LTTLDDNT
-318 NFPADLNLPD
+318 FPADLNLPD
-328 GAISVECNR
+328 GAVSVTCD
-337 GTWSYKTP
+337 GTSKTWKFNSS
-345 VDMNGASINYANITY
+345 VTMNENTIDYTKITY

-374 RDDASTGLSDG
+374 KDNASTGLTDAM
-385 KWPAKEEWTKD
+385 WPTKDKWTKD
-396 NATWTDWGDEV
+396 EPNIWDGWDNEV
-407 KNTTRTIALEKAIQ
+407 KRTSRTIALEKAIQ

-431 NAKANS
+431 KANANS
-437 LEDNAKAKGGQVADQ
+437 LEDNAKTMGGRASNQ
-452 NVDVTGNKLVMTGV
+452 NVFVTDNKLVMTGV
-466 LIGGQPEKVE
+466 LIGGQPEQVE

-483 GTTFDL
+483 GCTFDL

-495 MNGATASAKGIN
+495 MNGAAASTEGIN
-507 VPVKPKASTPNYT
+507 VPVKPTASTPNYT
-520 LVLDNNNNT
+520 LVLDNNNNA

-553 MIPAGGKFYLIG
+553 MVPAGGKFYLIG
-565 KLDPTDG
+565 KLDPTDA
-572 TTVGENP
+572 TTIGDNP

>member
-1 MQKIRNNNNINF
+1 
-13 KNVKTMNR
+13 MNR
-21 MNNFLLMGSVA
+21 MNNFFLMGSVA

-70 YGNTGTRMSDEAAQ
+70 YGNTGTRMSANAAQ
-84 QKNNFRGISNMKL
+84 QNSNFWGISNMTL
-97 LSFVEEPAT
+97 LPFTEEPDA

-163 SDANKLFDKGY
+163 TDPDKLFEKGY

-179 SGTTSGTPVSLD
+179 SGTTGTTVSLD
-191 NTNFALQQINSTLDL
+191 NTNFALQKINETLDL
-206 SIADGTSG
+206 NGATSG
-214 NNYDKVM
+214 TDKSYRKVLK
-221 QALNNVSR
+221 ALQDVTG
-229 TKVGTTE
+229 TKVTDGATTIE
-236 WCAITTPTAD
+236 WNNITTSATD
-246 TKLDHAKKL
+246 MKLNHAEKL
-255 WNAFS
+255 WDAF
-260 KLKAGSANS
+260 KTLKAGSANS
-269 VRKTLE
+269 VRITLE
-275 YLKSS
+275 NLKKS
-280 AGVSALVAGEHATD
+280 AGVTTLGAETATV
-294 DGEGLLK
+294 DGDGLLK
-301 TLVKNIDEA
+301 TLVKNIETA
-310 LVLLDNAE
+310 LTILGTDNT
-318 NFPADLNLPD
+318 FPADFNLPD
-328 GAISVECNR
+328 GAIAVTYDNTSGN
-337 GTWSYKTP
+337 WKYNTP
-345 VDMNGASINYANITY
+345 VDMNSASINYAKITY
-360 PASLDYFVSSPAKA
+360 PASLDYFVSSPARA
-374 RDDASTGLSDG
+374 RDDASTGLTDG
-385 KWPAKEEWTKD
+385 KWPTNEDWTKD
-396 NATWTDWGDEV
+396 QANWTDWGNEV

-431 NAKANS
+431 NAKANTLS
-437 LEDNAKAKGGQVADQ
+437 DNAKNNGGQVADQ

-466 LIGGQPEKVE
+466 LIGGQPTQVE

-483 GTTFDL
+483 GTDFDL

-495 MNGATASAKGIN
+495 MNGAATENGIN
-507 VPVKPKASTPNYT
+507 VPVKPTASTPNYT
-520 LVLDNNNNT
+520 LVLDNNYAST
-529 SAKSIYVA
+529 KPIYVA

-548 YGADG
+548 YGFDG
-553 MIPAGGKFYLIG
+553 MIPADGKFYLIG

-579 KNVDRVFLKDYTTK
+579 NRVERVFLKDYTTK

-618 GLAVNLEWQNGI
+618 GLAVNLEWQEGI

>member
-1 MQKIRNNNNINF
+1 
-13 KNVKTMNR
+13 MNR

-70 YGNTGTRMSDEAAQ
+70 YGNTGTRMSADATQ
-84 QKNNFRGISNMKL
+84 QNSNFRGISNMKL
-97 LSFVEEPAT
+97 LPFAEEPAA
-106 GKISTSF
+106 GKTSTSL
-113 IDLKQNTNAF
+113 INLGVNTNAF

-136 IYRDVQ
+136 IYRDVE

-163 SDANKLFDKGY
+163 TTPDKLFEKGY
-174 LSNNL
+174 LSKNL
-179 SGTTSGTPVSLD
+179 SGPTVNLN
-191 NTNFALQQINSTLDL
+191 NTNFALQKIKGSLDL
-206 SIADGTSG
+206 SAATGTTTE
-214 NNYDKVM
+214 NYDKVLK
-221 QALNNVSR
+221 ALQEVTG
-229 TKVGTTE
+229 TKVTEGATTIE
-236 WCAITTPTAD
+236 WNNITTSATD
-246 TKLDHAKKL
+246 MKLNHAEKL
-255 WNAFS
+255 WDAF
-260 KLKAGSANS
+260 KTLKAGSANS

-275 YLKSS
+275 NLKTS
-280 AGVSALVAGEHATD
+280 AGVAALAEGETPTANGD
-294 DGEGLLK
+294 GLLK
-301 TLVKNIDEA
+301 TLVKNIDGA
-310 LVLLDNAE
+310 LTTLGDDNI
-318 NFPADLNLPD
+318 FPADLNLPD
-328 GAISVECNR
+328 GAVSVICD
-337 GTWSYKTP
+337 GTSKTWKFNSS
-345 VDMNGASINYANITY
+345 VTMNENTIDYTKITY

-374 RDDASTGLSDG
+374 RNEASTGLTDG
-385 KWPAKEEWTKD
+385 KWPTNEDWTK
-396 NATWTDWGDEV
+396 NQATWTDWGDEV
-407 KNTTRTIALEKAIQ
+407 KNTTRTIALERAIQ

-431 NAKANS
+431 NAKTNK
-437 LEDNAKAKGGQVADQ
+437 LLDNAIAKGHQVADQ

-466 LIGGQPEKVE
+466 LIGGQPTKVE
-476 WNYEPKT
+476 WDYEPKP
-483 GTTFDL
+483 GTDFDL

-495 MNGATASAKGIN
+495 MNGATATGNGIN
-507 VPVKPKASTPNYT
+507 VPVGRASESNYT
-520 LVLDNNNNT
+520 LVLDNNKAT
-529 SAKSIYVA
+529 TKPIYVA

-542 KTGIDF
+542 KTGINF

-565 KLDPTDG
+565 KLDPTDAA
-572 TTVGENP
+572 TVGENP

>member
-1 MQKIRNNNNINF
+1 
-13 KNVKTMNR
+13 MNR

-70 YGNTGTRMSDEAAQ
+70 YGNTGTRMSAEATQ
-84 QKNNFRGISNMKL
+84 QNSNFRGISNMTL
-97 LSFVEEPAT
+97 LPFTEEPDT

-123 ESDGSDYANQGRY
+123 ESDGSEYANQGRY

-163 SDANKLFDKGY
+163 TADADKLFDKGY

-191 NTNFALQQINSTLDL
+191 NTNFALQKINENLDFST
-206 SIADGTSG
+206 ATSG
-214 NNYDKVM
+214 TDESYNKVLK
-221 QALNNVSR
+221 ALQDVTG
-229 TKVGTTE
+229 TKVGPIEWKNISTT
-236 WCAITTPTAD
+236 AAD
-246 TKLDHAKKL
+246 MKLNHAQKL
-255 WNAFS
+255 WEAFS

-275 YLKSS
+275 NLKTS
-280 AGVSALVAGEHATD
+280 AGVAALGTSEMPTE
-294 DGEGLLK
+294 DGDGLLK

-310 LVLLDNAE
+310 LTTLGDDNT
-318 NFPADLNLPD
+318 FPADFKLPD
-328 GAISVECNR
+328 GAIAVTYDNTSGN
-337 GTWSYKTP
+337 WKYNTP
-345 VDMNGASINYANITY
+345 VDMNGASINYAKITY
-360 PASLDYFVSSPAKA
+360 PASLDYFVSSPARA
-374 RDDASTGLSDG
+374 RDDASTGLTDG
-385 KWPAKEEWTKD
+385 KWPTNEDWTKD
-396 NATWTDWGDEV
+396 QATWRDWGNEV

-431 NAKANS
+431 NAKANTLS
-437 LEDNAKAKGGQVADQ
+437 DNAKNNGGQVADQ

-466 LIGGQPEKVE
+466 LIGGQPTQVE

-483 GTTFDL
+483 GTDFDL

-495 MNGATASAKGIN
+495 MNGATATENGIY
-507 VPVKPKASTPNYT
+507 VPVNTPSNANYT
-520 LVLDNNNNT
+520 LVLDNNNAT
-529 SAKSIYVA
+529 TKAIYVA

-542 KTGIDF
+542 NTGIDF

-553 MIPAGGKFYLIG
+553 MVPAGGKFYLIG
-565 KLDPTDG
+565 KL
-572 TTVGENP
+572 NP
-579 KNVDRVFLKDYTTK
+579 EAATGVTGKDDNVNRVFLKDYTTK

-630 TFNVEI
+630 TFDVEI

>member
-1 MQKIRNNNNINF
+1 
-13 KNVKTMNR
+13 MNR
-21 MNNFLLMGSVA
+21 MNNFFLMGSVA

-70 YGNTGTRMSDEAAQ
+70 YGNTGTRMSADAAQ
-84 QKNNFRGISNMKL
+84 QNSNFRGISNMKL
-97 LSFVEEPAT
+97 LPFAEEPAV
-106 GKISTSF
+106 GKTSTSL
-113 IDLKQNTNAF
+113 INLGVNTNAF

-136 IYRDVQ
+136 IYRDVE

-163 SDANKLFDKGY
+163 TDPDKLFEKGY

-179 SGTTSGTPVSLD
+179 SGTTVSLD
-191 NTNFALQQINSTLDL
+191 NTNFALQKINETLDL
-206 SIADGTSG
+206 NGATSG
-214 NNYDKVM
+214 TDKSYRKVLK
-221 QALNNVSR
+221 ALQDVTG
-229 TKVGTTE
+229 TKVTDGATTIE
-236 WCAITTPTAD
+236 WNNITTSATD
-246 TKLDHAKKL
+246 MKLNHAEKL
-255 WNAFS
+255 WDAF
-260 KLKAGSANS
+260 KTLKAGSANS
-269 VRKTLE
+269 VRITLE
-275 YLKSS
+275 NLKKS
-280 AGVSALVAGEHATD
+280 AGVTTLGATETPTA
-294 DGEGLLK
+294 DGDGLLK
-301 TLVKNIDEA
+301 TLVKNIDVA
-310 LVLLDNAE
+310 LTTLLGTDNT
-318 NFPADLNLPD
+318 FPADFNLPD
-328 GAISVECNR
+328 GAIAVTYDNTSGN
-337 GTWSYKTP
+337 WKYNTP

-360 PASLDYFVSSPAKA
+360 PASLDYFVNSPAKA
-374 RDDASTGLSDG
+374 RNDASTGLTDG
-385 KWPAKEEWTKD
+385 IWPEKDKWTKD
-396 NATWTDWGDEV
+396 ETGIWTGWGDEV

-431 NAKANS
+431 TAKTS
-437 LEDNAKAKGGQVADQ
+437 TLSDNAKAKGGQVADQ

-466 LIGGQPEKVE
+466 LIGGQPEQVE

-483 GTTFDL
+483 TGATFDL

-495 MNGATASAKGIN
+495 MNGATGNGIN
-507 VPVKPKASTPNYT
+507 VPVKPEVSKPNYT
-520 LVLDNNNNT
+520 LVLDNKHAST
-529 SAKSIYVA
+529 KPIYVA

-542 KTGIDF
+542 KTDIDF

-553 MIPAGGKFYLIG
+553 MIPADGKFYLIG
-565 KLDPTDG
+565 KLDPTDA
-572 TTVGENP
+572 TTIGDNP

-630 TFNVEI
+630 TFDVEI

>member
-1 MQKIRNNNNINF
+1 
-13 KNVKTMNR
+13 MNR
-21 MNNFLLMGSVA
+21 MNNFFLMGSVA

-70 YGNTGTRMSDEAAQ
+70 YGNTGTRMSADAAQ
-84 QKNNFRGISNMKL
+84 QNSNFRGISNMKL
-97 LSFVEEPAT
+97 LPFAEEPAA
-106 GKISTSF
+106 GKTSTSL
-113 IDLKQNTNAF
+113 INLGVNTNAF

-163 SDANKLFDKGY
+163 TDPDKLFEKGY

-179 SGTTSGTPVSLD
+179 SGTTGTTVSLD
-191 NTNFALQQINSTLDL
+191 NTNFALQKINETLDL
-206 SIADGTSG
+206 NGATSG
-214 NNYDKVM
+214 TDKSYRKVLK
-221 QALNNVSR
+221 ALQDVTG
-229 TKVGTTE
+229 TKVTEGATTIE
-236 WCAITTPTAD
+236 WNNITTSATD
-246 TKLDHAKKL
+246 MKLNHAEKL
-255 WNAFS
+255 WDAF
-260 KLKAGSANS
+260 KTLKAGSANS
-269 VRKTLE
+269 VRITLE
-275 YLKSS
+275 NLKKS
-280 AGVSALVAGEHATD
+280 AGVTTLGATETPTA
-294 DGEGLLK
+294 DGDGLLK
-301 TLVKNIDEA
+301 TLVKNIDVA
-310 LVLLDNAE
+310 LTTLLGTDNT
-318 NFPADLNLPD
+318 FPADFNLPD
-328 GAISVECNR
+328 GAIAVTYDNTSGN
-337 GTWSYKTP
+337 WKYNTP

-360 PASLDYFVSSPAKA
+360 PASLDYFVNSPAKA
-374 RDDASTGLSDG
+374 RNDASTGLTDG
-385 KWPAKEEWTKD
+385 IWPEKDKWTKD
-396 NATWTDWGDEV
+396 ETGIWTGWGDEV

-431 NAKANS
+431 NAKTNK
-437 LEDNAKAKGGQVADQ
+437 LLDNAKANGGQVADQ
-452 NVDVTGNKLVMTGV
+452 NVDVTGDKLVMTGV
-466 LIGGQPEKVE
+466 LIGGQPTKVK

-495 MNGATASAKGIN
+495 MNGATASAEGIN
-507 VPVKPKASTPNYT
+507 VPVKPTASTPNYT

-565 KLDPTDG
+565 KLDPTDA
-572 TTVGENP
+572 TTIGDNP
-579 KNVDRVFLKDYTTK
+579 KNIDRVFLKDYTTK
-593 ANLTIKDLKN
+593 ANLTIKDLKS

-618 GLAVNLEWQNGI
+618 GLAVNLEWQTGI

>member
-1 MQKIRNNNNINF
+1 
-13 KNVKTMNR
+13 MNR

-70 YGNTGTRMSDEAAQ
+70 YGNTGTRMSADAAQ
-84 QKNNFRGISNMKL
+84 QNSNFRGISNMKL
-97 LSFVEEPAT
+97 LPFAEEPAV
-106 GKISTSF
+106 GKTSTSL
-113 IDLKQNTNAF
+113 INLGVNTNAF

-136 IYRDVQ
+136 IYRDVE

-163 SDANKLFDKGY
+163 TADANKLFDKGY

-191 NTNFALQQINSTLDL
+191 NTNFALQKINETLDFSTATSGTDKSYNKVL
-206 SIADGTSG
+206 KALQDVTDTKVTDGTTTTIEW
-214 NNYDKVM
+214 NN
-221 QALNNVSR
+221 
-229 TKVGTTE
+229 
-236 WCAITTPTAD
+236 ITTSATD
-246 TKLDHAKKL
+246 MKLNHAKKL
-255 WNAFS
+255 WEAFS
-260 KLKAGSANS
+260 TLKAGSENS
-269 VRKTLE
+269 VRKTLN

-280 AGVSALVAGEHATD
+280 AGVSALGTGTATA
-294 DGEGLLK
+294 DGDGLLK
-301 TLVKNIDEA
+301 TLVKNIDNA
-310 LVLLDNAE
+310 LTTLGAAND
-318 NFPADLNLPD
+318 FPADFNLPD
-328 GAISVECNR
+328 GAVGVNYDGATKKWKFNSPEN
-337 GTWSYKTP
+337 
-345 VDMNGASINYANITY
+345 MNVNTINYANITY

-385 KWPAKEEWTKD
+385 KWPAKDEWTKD
-396 NATWTDWGDEV
+396 KPNIWTGWGNEV
-407 KNTTRTIALEKAIQ
+407 ENTTRTIALEKAIQ

-431 NAKANS
+431 TAKTS
-437 LEDNAKAKGGQVADQ
+437 TLSDNAKAKGGQVANQ
-452 NVDVTGNKLVMTGV
+452 TVDVTGDKLFMTGV
-466 LIGGQPEKVE
+466 LIGGQPEQVE

-483 GTTFDL
+483 GAKFDY

-495 MNGATASAKGIN
+495 MNGATTSAEGIN
-507 VPVKPKASTPNYT
+507 VPVKPTASTPNYT

-553 MIPAGGKFYLIG
+553 MIPNGGKFYLIG
-565 KLDPTDG
+565 KLDPTTA
-572 TTVGENP
+572 TTVNNP
-579 KNVDRVFLKDYTTK
+579 NNVDRVFLKDYTTK

-618 GLAVNLEWQNGI
+618 GLAVNLEWQTGI
-630 TFNVEI
+630 TFDVEI

>member
-1 MQKIRNNNNINF
+1 
-13 KNVKTMNR
+13 MNR

-70 YGNTGTRMSDEAAQ
+70 YGNTGTRMSADAAQ
-84 QKNNFRGISNMKL
+84 QNSNFRGISNMKL
-97 LSFVEEPAT
+97 LPFAEEPAA
-106 GKISTSF
+106 GKTSTSL
-113 IDLKQNTNAF
+113 INLGVNTNAF
-123 ESDGSDYANQGRY
+123 ESDGSDYTNQGRY
-136 IYRDVQ
+136 IYRDVK

-163 SDANKLFDKGY
+163 TDPNKLFEKGY

-179 SGTTSGTPVSLD
+179 SGTTGTTVSLD
-191 NTNFALQQINSTLDL
+191 NTNFALQKIKGSLDL
-206 SIADGTSG
+206 SAATGTTTE
-214 NNYDKVM
+214 NYDKVLK
-221 QALNNVSR
+221 ALQEVTG
-229 TKVGTTE
+229 TKVTEGATTIE
-236 WCAITTPTAD
+236 WNNITTSATD
-246 TKLDHAKKL
+246 MKLNHAEKL
-255 WNAFS
+255 WKTFS
-260 KLKAGSANS
+260 TLKAGSANS
-269 VRKTLE
+269 VRITLNNLKT
-275 YLKSS
+275 S
-280 AGVSALVAGEHATD
+280 AGVAALGATETPTA
-294 DGEGLLK
+294 DGDGLLK
-301 TLVKNIDEA
+301 TLVKNIDVA
-310 LVLLDNAE
+310 LTTLLGTDNT
-318 NFPADLNLPD
+318 FPADFNLPD
-328 GAISVECNR
+328 GAIAVTYDNTSGN
-337 GTWSYKTP
+337 WKYNTP

-360 PASLDYFVSSPAKA
+360 PASLDYFVNSPAKA
-374 RDDASTGLSDG
+374 RNDASTGLTDG
-385 KWPAKEEWTKD
+385 IWPEKDKWTKD
-396 NATWTDWGDEV
+396 ETGIWTGWGDEV

-431 NAKANS
+431 NAKTNK
-437 LEDNAKAKGGQVADQ
+437 LLDNAKANGGQVADQ
-452 NVDVTGNKLVMTGV
+452 NVDVTGDKLVMTGV
-466 LIGGQPEKVE
+466 LIGGQPTKVE

-495 MNGATASAKGIN
+495 MNGATASAEGIN
-507 VPVKPKASTPNYT
+507 VPVKPTASTPNYT

-529 SAKSIYVA
+529 STKSIYVA
-537 VELVN
+537 VELIN

-553 MIPAGGKFYLIG
+553 MIPADGKFYLIG
-565 KLDPTDG
+565 KLDPTTGD
-572 TTVGENP
+572 NP
-579 KNVDRVFLKDYTTK
+579 NHVDRVFLKDYTTK

-630 TFNVEI
+630 TFDVEI

>member
-1 MQKIRNNNNINF
+1 
-13 KNVKTMNR
+13 MNR

-70 YGNTGTRMSDEAAQ
+70 YGNTGTRMSANAAQ
-84 QKNNFRGISNMKL
+84 QNRNFRGISNMTL
-97 LSFVEEPAT
+97 LPFTEEPAA

-163 SDANKLFDKGY
+163 TADANKLFDKGY

-179 SGTTSGTPVSLD
+179 SGTTSGTPVSLN
-191 NTNFALQQINSTLDL
+191 NTNFALQKINETLDFSTATSGTDKSYNKVL
-206 SIADGTSG
+206 KALQDVTDTKVTDGTTTTIEW
-214 NNYDKVM
+214 NN
-221 QALNNVSR
+221 
-229 TKVGTTE
+229 
-236 WCAITTPTAD
+236 ITTSATD
-246 TKLDHAKKL
+246 MKLNHAKKL
-255 WNAFS
+255 WEAFS
-260 KLKAGSANS
+260 TLKAGSANS
-269 VRKTLE
+269 VRKTLN

-280 AGVSALVAGEHATD
+280 AGVSALGTGTATA
-294 DGEGLLK
+294 DGDGLLK
-301 TLVKNIDEA
+301 TLVKNIDNA
-310 LVLLDNAE
+310 LTTLGAAND
-318 NFPADLNLPD
+318 FPADFNLPD
-328 GAISVECNR
+328 GAVGVNYDGATKKWKFNSPEN
-337 GTWSYKTP
+337 
-345 VDMNGASINYANITY
+345 MNVNTINYANITY

-385 KWPAKEEWTKD
+385 KWPAKNEWTKD
-396 NATWTDWGDEV
+396 KPNIWTGWGDEV

-431 NAKANS
+431 TAKTS
-437 LEDNAKAKGGQVADQ
+437 TLSDNAKAKGGQVADQ
-452 NVDVTGNKLVMTGV
+452 TVDVTGDKLFMTGV
-466 LIGGQPEKVE
+466 LIGGQPERVE

-483 GTTFDL
+483 GAKFDY

-495 MNGATASAKGIN
+495 MNGATTSAEGIN
-507 VPVKPKASTPNYT
+507 VPVKPTASTPNYT

-565 KLDPTDG
+565 KLDPTDAA
-572 TTVGENP
+572 TVGENP
-579 KNVDRVFLKDYTTK
+579 NRVERVFLKDYTTK

-630 TFNVEI
+630 TFDVEI

>member
-1 MQKIRNNNNINF
+1 
-13 KNVKTMNR
+13 MNR

-70 YGNTGTRMSDEAAQ
+70 YGNTGTRMSANAAQ
-84 QKNNFRGISNMKL
+84 QNRNFRGISNMTL
-97 LSFVEEPAT
+97 LPFTEEPAT

-179 SGTTSGTPVSLD
+179 SGTTSGTKVSLD
-191 NTNFALQQINSTLDL
+191 NTKFALQKINETLDFSTATSGTDKSYNKVL
-206 SIADGTSG
+206 KALQDVTDTKVTDGTTTIEW
-214 NNYDKVM
+214 NN
-221 QALNNVSR
+221 
-229 TKVGTTE
+229 
-236 WCAITTPTAD
+236 ITTSATD
-246 TKLDHAKKL
+246 MKLNHAKKL
-255 WNAFS
+255 WEAFS
-260 KLKAGSANS
+260 TLKAGSANS
-269 VRKTLE
+269 VRKTLN

-280 AGVSALVAGEHATD
+280 AGVSALGTGTATA
-294 DGEGLLK
+294 DGDGLLK
-301 TLVKNIDEA
+301 TLVKNIDNA
-310 LVLLDNAE
+310 LTTLGAAND
-318 NFPADLNLPD
+318 FPADFNLPD
-328 GAISVECNR
+328 GAVGVNYDGATKKWKFNSPEN
-337 GTWSYKTP
+337 
-345 VDMNGASINYANITY
+345 MNVNTINYANITY

-385 KWPAKEEWTKD
+385 KWPAKDEWTKD

-466 LIGGQPEKVE
+466 LIGGQPTQVE

-483 GTTFDL
+483 TGATFDL

-495 MNGATASAKGIN
+495 MNGATTSAEGIN
-507 VPVKPKASTPNYT
+507 VPVKPTASTPNYT

-553 MIPAGGKFYLIG
+553 MIPNGGKFYLIG
-565 KLDPTDG
+565 KLDPTTA
-572 TTVGENP
+572 TTVNNP
-579 KNVDRVFLKDYTTK
+579 NNVNRVFLKDYTTK

>member
-1 MQKIRNNNNINF
+1 
-13 KNVKTMNR
+13 
-21 MNNFLLMGSVA
+21 MNNFFLMGSVA

-70 YGNTGTRMSDEAAQ
+70 YGNTGTRMSANAAQ
-84 QKNNFRGISNMKL
+84 QNSNFRGISNMTL
-97 LSFVEEPAT
+97 LPFTEEPAA

-163 SDANKLFDKGY
+163 TDPDKLFEKGY

-179 SGTTSGTPVSLD
+179 SGTTGTTVSLD
-191 NTNFALQQINSTLDL
+191 NTNFALQKINETLDL
-206 SIADGTSG
+206 NGATSG
-214 NNYDKVM
+214 TDKSYRKVLK
-221 QALNNVSR
+221 ALQDVTG
-229 TKVGTTE
+229 TKVTDGATTIE
-236 WCAITTPTAD
+236 WNNITTSATD
-246 TKLDHAKKL
+246 MKLNHAEKL
-255 WNAFS
+255 WDAF
-260 KLKAGSANS
+260 KTLKAGSANS
-269 VRKTLE
+269 VRITLE
-275 YLKSS
+275 NLKKS
-280 AGVSALVAGEHATD
+280 AGVTTLGAETATV
-294 DGEGLLK
+294 DGDGLLK
-301 TLVKNIDEA
+301 TLVKNIETA
-310 LVLLDNAE
+310 LTILGTDNT
-318 NFPADLNLPD
+318 FPADFNLPD
-328 GAISVECNR
+328 GAIAVTYDNTSGN
-337 GTWSYKTP
+337 WKYNTP
-345 VDMNGASINYANITY
+345 VDMNSASINYAKITY
-360 PASLDYFVSSPAKA
+360 PASLDYFVSSPARA
-374 RDDASTGLSDG
+374 RDDASTGLTDG
-385 KWPAKEEWTKD
+385 KWPTNEDWTKD
-396 NATWTDWGDEV
+396 QATWTDWGNEV

-431 NAKANS
+431 NAKANTLS
-437 LEDNAKAKGGQVADQ
+437 DNAKNNGGQVADQ

-466 LIGGQPEKVE
+466 LIGGQPTQVE

-483 GTTFDL
+483 TGATFDL

-495 MNGATASAKGIN
+495 MNGAATENGIN
-507 VPVKPKASTPNYT
+507 VPVKPTASTPNYT
-520 LVLDNNNNT
+520 LVLDNNYAST
-529 SAKSIYVA
+529 KPIYVA

-548 YGADG
+548 YGFDG
-553 MIPAGGKFYLIG
+553 MIPADGKFYLIG

-579 KNVDRVFLKDYTTK
+579 NRVERVFLKDYTTK

-618 GLAVNLEWQNGI
+618 GLAVNLEWQEGI

>member
-1 MQKIRNNNNINF
+1 
-13 KNVKTMNR
+13 MNR

-70 YGNTGTRMSDEAAQ
+70 YGNTGTRMSANAAQ
-84 QKNNFRGISNMKL
+84 QDSNFRGISNMTL
-97 LSFVEEPAT
+97 LPFAEEPAA
-106 GKISTSF
+106 GKTSTSL
-113 IDLKQNTNAF
+113 INLGVNTNAF
-123 ESDGSDYANQGRY
+123 ESDSSDYANQGRY

-179 SGTTSGTPVSLD
+179 SGTTSGTKVSLD
-191 NTNFALQQINSTLDL
+191 NTNFALQKINETLDF
-206 SIADGTSG
+206 STATSG
-214 NNYDKVM
+214 TDKSYNKVLK
-221 QALNNVSR
+221 ALQDVTD
-229 TKVGTTE
+229 TKVTDETTTIE
-236 WCAITTPTAD
+236 WNNITTSATD
-246 TKLDHAKKL
+246 MKLNHAEKL
-255 WNAFS
+255 WDAF
-260 KLKAGSANS
+260 KTLKAGSANS
-269 VRKTLE
+269 VRITLE
-275 YLKSS
+275 NLKKS
-280 AGVSALVAGEHATD
+280 AGVTTLGAETATV
-294 DGEGLLK
+294 DGDGLLK
-301 TLVKNIDEA
+301 TLVKNIETA
-310 LVLLDNAE
+310 LTILGTDNT
-318 NFPADLNLPD
+318 FPADFNLPD
-328 GAISVECNR
+328 GAIAVTYDNTSGN
-337 GTWSYKTP
+337 WKYNTP
-345 VDMNGASINYANITY
+345 VDMNSASINYAKITY
-360 PASLDYFVSSPAKA
+360 PASLDYFVSSPARA
-374 RDDASTGLSDG
+374 RDDASTGLTDG
-385 KWPAKEEWTKD
+385 KWPTNEDWTKD
-396 NATWTDWGDEV
+396 QATWTDWGNEV

-431 NAKANS
+431 NAKANTLS
-437 LEDNAKAKGGQVADQ
+437 DNAKNNGGQVADQ

-466 LIGGQPEKVE
+466 LIGGQPTQVE

-495 MNGATASAKGIN
+495 MNGATAPAEGIN
-507 VPVKPKASTPNYT
+507 VPVKPKASTSNYT
-520 LVLDNNNNT
+520 LVLDNNNAT
-529 SAKSIYVA
+529 TKAIYVA

-542 KTGIDF
+542 NTGIDF

-553 MIPAGGKFYLIG
+553 MVPAGGKFYLIG
-565 KLDPTDG
+565 KL
-572 TTVGENP
+572 NP
-579 KNVDRVFLKDYTTK
+579 EAATGVTGKDDNVNRVFLKDYTTK
-593 ANLTIKDLKN
+593 ANLTIKALKN

-630 TFNVEI
+630 TFDVEI

>member
-1 MQKIRNNNNINF
+1 
-13 KNVKTMNR
+13 
-21 MNNFLLMGSVA
+21 MNNFFLMGSVA

-70 YGNTGTRMSDEAAQ
+70 YGDTGTRMSANTAQ
-84 QKNNFRGISNMKL
+84 QNRNFRGISNMTL
-97 LSFVEEPAT
+97 LPFDVEPAT

-179 SGTTSGTPVSLD
+179 SGTTSGTPVSLN
-191 NTNFALQQINSTLDL
+191 NTNFALQKINETLDFSTATSGTDKSYNKVL
-206 SIADGTSG
+206 KALQDVTDTKVTDGTTTIEW
-214 NNYDKVM
+214 NN
-221 QALNNVSR
+221 
-229 TKVGTTE
+229 
-236 WCAITTPTAD
+236 ITTSATD
-246 TKLDHAKKL
+246 MKLNHAKKL
-255 WNAFS
+255 WEAFS
-260 KLKAGSANS
+260 TLKAGSANS
-269 VRKTLE
+269 VRKTLN

-280 AGVSALVAGEHATD
+280 AGVSALGTGTATA
-294 DGEGLLK
+294 DGDGLLK
-301 TLVKNIDEA
+301 TLVKNIDNA
-310 LVLLDNAE
+310 LTTLGAAKD
-318 NFPADLNLPD
+318 FPADFNLPD
-328 GAISVECNR
+328 GAVGVNYDGATKKWKFNSPEN
-337 GTWSYKTP
+337 
-345 VDMNGASINYANITY
+345 MNVNTINYANITY

-385 KWPAKEEWTKD
+385 KWPAKDEWTKD
-396 NATWTDWGDEV
+396 KPNIWTGWGNEV
-407 KNTTRTIALEKAIQ
+407 ENTTRTIALEKAIQ

-431 NAKANS
+431 TAKTS
-437 LEDNAKAKGGQVADQ
+437 TLSDNAKAKGGQVADQ
-452 NVDVTGNKLVMTGV
+452 TVDVTGDKLFMTGV
-466 LIGGQPEKVE
+466 LIGGQPEQVE

-483 GTTFDL
+483 GAKFDY

-495 MNGATASAKGIN
+495 MNGATTSAEGIN
-507 VPVKPKASTPNYT
+507 VPVKPTASTPNYT
-520 LVLDNNNNT
+520 LVLDNNKAT
-529 SAKSIYVA
+529 TKPIYVA
-537 VELVN
+537 VELLN

-553 MIPAGGKFYLIG
+553 MIPNGGKFYLIG
-565 KLDPTDG
+565 KLDPTDD

-579 KNVDRVFLKDYTTK
+579 NRVERVFLKDYTTK

-630 TFNVEI
+630 TFDVEI